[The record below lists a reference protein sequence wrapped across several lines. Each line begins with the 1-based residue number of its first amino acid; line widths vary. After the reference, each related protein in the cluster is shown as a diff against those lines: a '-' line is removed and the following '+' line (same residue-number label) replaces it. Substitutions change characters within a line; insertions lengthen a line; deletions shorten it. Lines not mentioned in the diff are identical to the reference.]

1 LRIELGNNNTPFIAC
16 LRCGKRLTTFDIVYF
31 QGKYCTQCAM
41 HHEKVSNMNIP
52 LLIAAILILIAVP
65 MLAYVFALSDDICHP
80 IMYGGLMKE
89 QYTNKTL
96 LLTENYCN

>member
-1 LRIELGNNNTPFIAC
+1 MNLANNNTPFIKY

-31 QGKYCTQCAM
+31 QGKYCIQSGM
-41 HHEKVSNMNIP
+41 DHKKLSKMNIP
-52 LLIAAILILIAVP
+52 LLITVILILIAVP
-65 MLAYVFALSDDICHP
+65 TLAYVFASYDDNCHS
-80 IMYGGLMKE
+80 IMYGDLMKE

>member
-1 LRIELGNNNTPFIAC
+1 
-16 LRCGKRLTTFDIVYF
+16 
-31 QGKYCTQCAM
+31 M
-41 HHEKVSNMNIP
+41 HHEKVSKMNIP
-52 LLIAAILILIAVP
+52 LLIVVILILIAVP

>member
-1 LRIELGNNNTPFIAC
+1 MRIELGNNNTPFIAC

-41 HHEKVSNMNIP
+41 HQGKVSEMNIP
-52 LLIAAILILIAVP
+52 FLIAVILILIAVP
-65 MLAYVFALSDDICHP
+65 MLAYVFALSDDNCHS
-80 IMYGGLMKE
+80 IMYGDLMKE